1 MIVKKYR
8 RGEVVRSILAYLKV
22 NMTDDQ
28 RKELGEWL
36 GSDERNQKLFERLQ
50 NVDYVEGG
58 LREFQKYDSVEDWKK
73 LQAKLQVSRRKIG
86 HWMRVCVASVTIL
99 FCVGMAWYFVGSDMN
114 NENVT
119 SSVIEY
125 GHSKAMLFLATGE
138 VIELESTLD
147 TVHTRIEGENFV
159 NDGKRL
165 VYSDTTRVKE
175 VEWHT
180 LQVPRGG
187 EFVLC
192 LADGTVVT
200 LNADS
205 KIHYPDRFTGDERQ
219 VSLEGEAFFEVAKD
233 SLKPFVVKT
242 NDIDVR
248 VLGTAFN
255 LKAYPDEHQQ
265 TTLVRGAVE
274 VLLNKQ
280 QVILQPGEQAT
291 CIDQELRVERVD
303 IRPYI
308 AWKNERFVFEN
319 EPLEAVLKKL
329 ERWYNITVF
338 IQNPSLKQLRFTGNL
353 PKYENINNVLNILA
367 LTTNIKFE
375 LNDCTLVVQLE

>member
-1 MIVKKYR
+1 M
-8 RGEVVRSILAYLKV
+8 VVRFILAYLKGS
-22 NMTDDQ
+22 MTDDQ
-28 RKELGEWL
+28 RKEFGEWL
-36 GSDERNQKLFERLQ
+36 GLDERNQKLFERLQ
-50 NVDYVEGG
+50 DVDYVEGG

-86 HWMRVCVASVTIL
+86 NWMRVCAASVTIL
-99 FCVGMAWYFVGSDMN
+99 FCIGMAWYFVGSDMN

-125 GHSKAMLFLATGE
+125 GRSKAMLFLATGE

-147 TVHTRIEGENFV
+147 TVHARIEGESFV

-165 VYSDTTRVKE
+165 VYSDTTWVKE

-205 KIHYPDRFTGDERQ
+205 KIHYPDRFTGNERQ

-274 VLLNKQ
+274 VFLNKQ

>member
-1 MIVKKYR
+1 
-8 RGEVVRSILAYLKV
+8 
-22 NMTDDQ
+22 MTDDQ
-28 RKELGEWL
+28 RKEFDEWL
-36 GSDERNQKLFERLQ
+36 GLDERNQKLFERLQ

-58 LREFQKYDSVEDWKK
+58 LREFQKYNSVEDWKK

-86 HWMRVCVASVTIL
+86 NWMRVSAASVMIL
-99 FCVGMAWYFVGSDMN
+99 FCVGMVWYFVGRDMN

-125 GHSKAMLFLATGE
+125 GHSRAMLFLATGE
-138 VIELESTLD
+138 VIELESTQD
-147 TVHTRIEGENFV
+147 TVCTRIEGESFM

-165 VYSDTTRVKE
+165 VYADTTKRKA

-192 LADGTVVT
+192 LSDGTVVT

-205 KIHYPDRFTGDERQ
+205 KIHYPDHFMGKDRQ

-242 NDIDVR
+242 NGIDVR

-274 VLLNKQ
+274 VVLDKQ
-280 QVILQPGEQAT
+280 QVLLHPGEQVT
-291 CIDQELRVERVD
+291 CIDKELRIEQVD
-303 IRPYI
+303 VRPYI

-319 EPLEAVLKKL
+319 EPLEGVLKKL

-338 IQNPSLKQLRFTGNL
+338 IQNQRLKQMRFTGNL

-375 LNDCTLVVQLE
+375 LNDRTLVVQLE